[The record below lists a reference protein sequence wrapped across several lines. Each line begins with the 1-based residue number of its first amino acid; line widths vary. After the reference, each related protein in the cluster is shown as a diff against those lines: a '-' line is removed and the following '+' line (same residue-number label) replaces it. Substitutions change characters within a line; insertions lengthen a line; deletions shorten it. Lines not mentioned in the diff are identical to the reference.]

1 MQLAAECV
9 AAMRRAKKHKPRT
22 RFNQLLLQELAGT
35 SDQEEQEEDDLEAEQ
50 EECDNQ
56 DQDEDEDEDDD
67 ISDDA
72 NNDEQLS
79 NTEITVEAQ
88 MQIALEEDKIKIRPP
103 P

>member
-56 DQDEDEDEDDD
+56 DQDEDEDDD